1 MPPTA
6 LQSRS
11 IAPAERIVLRGLS
24 WDQYVTISDALPD
37 GSALRTA
44 FDGENFEL
52 MTTSFGHERYKKLI
66 GRLIEMLSHEL
77 QIEICSG
84 GETTF
89 RRQELE
95 RGLEPDQCYWIA
107 HFDAMACKDQWSPEI
122 DPPPDLAL
130 EIDVM
135 SSSVDREGIYASLG
149 VPELWRF
156 DGHQVRAFQLKR
168 RRYQRIQRS
177 VAFPFLRVADLLP
190 FIIER
195 EVSEM
200 AMIRAFVEWI
210 REQDFPE
217 NT

>member
-1 MPPTA
+1 MPATT

-66 GRLIEMLSHEL
+66 GRLIETLTLEL
-77 QIEICSG
+77 GIEICSG
-84 GETTF
+84 GQTTF
-89 RRQELE
+89 RREDLE

-107 HFDAMACKDQWSPEI
+107 HFDAMAGKDQWSPDV

-156 DGHQVRAFQLKR
+156 DGRKLRAFQLKR
-168 RRYQRIQRS
+168 KRYQPVDFSR
-177 VAFPFLRVADLLP
+177 AFPFLRVTDVLP
-190 FIIER
+190 FITEN
-195 EVSEM
+195 ETGET
-200 AMIRAFVEWI
+200 AMIRSFVNWI
-210 REQDFPE
+210 HEQEFPH
-217 NT
+217 NN